1 MAQSLTGRET
11 PGLAGM
17 WPHAAGPLRSTRE
30 LGTKVNGPLLHPG
43 HRSQGRLQPLSSTTF
58 LPALNPTEH
67 LLPTSRRGAK
77 SARGDKGKLKN
88 EKTRLPRR
96 HSHRHTCLSSH
107 LGSPRAVPTAPTVLG
122 CCYSRWPSSPQSAAA
137 TARPAQPR
145 QAWQEQQHPSLCS
158 PHAAPERL
166 LHPQN
171 QLSFHPWALAIHF
184 TKSGGQKDRAE
195 SVIRLAEVE
204 GDTRAT

>member
-1 MAQSLTGRET
+1 M
-11 PGLAGM
+11 
-17 WPHAAGPLRSTRE
+17 
-30 LGTKVNGPLLHPG
+30 
-43 HRSQGRLQPLSSTTF
+43 
-58 LPALNPTEH
+58 
-67 LLPTSRRGAK
+67 
-77 SARGDKGKLKN
+77 DKGKLKN

-107 LGSPRAVPTAPTVLG
+107 LGSPRAVPAAPTVLG
-122 CCYSRWPSSPQSAAA
+122 CCYSRWLFSPQSAAA

-145 QAWQEQQHPSLCS
+145 QAWQEQRHPSLCS
-158 PHAAPERL
+158 LHAAPERL

-195 SVIRLAEVE
+195 SLLLGWRRWKEIAVLRDAPLGRGDEPRSRAEVPLSHRTPPQLPTQP
-204 GDTRAT
+204 GPQ